1 MDRNKIKE
9 RLELALRPAE
19 PPTLEEV
26 LEHVSRHGVLRGPV
40 DWVFPAWMLYVEYAT
55 QKIAEAFPLSE
66 EEKKQLFH
74 FRDALTRLL
83 REAWAQA
90 KEKLTALYKAV
101 AEGTY
106 QLEGNKLYASDI
118 VLHVNRAIHMNIYG
132 LSAEAYFPNIL
143 KLSQE
148 RLKWFQLGWA
158 ASDEGRHG
166 NWPLMNTAQPWQVFA
181 WVATR
186 YGKLYVR
193 VDSINLTRKGISIVI
208 ELRAKNWTQ
217 LNKEVAIEHVV
228 QSFKQGN
235 WAPLL
240 TMWLGD
246 GVNTRNRV
254 LSGEYE
260 LIISSKN
267 PQRLGQILKTGLA
280 LVTSGK
286 EAFIKLREVAGIY
299 GNLLD
304 LLSSHKW
311 FTIKL
316 ATDDAFKAAYKQRCK
331 NNKIRIG
338 DVLMHLELGI
348 KGSLYAKR
356 YTCNLDEA
364 LMYVEKL
371 KQIGIKANIVR
382 SKSGYAVYISTTNL
396 LELAKKN
403 ENIRKTISKYLID
416 KAKNGTPKQR
426 EAATK
431 LLNRHPFFVI
441 GRQGVVPRARH
452 KEGNAGKR
460 SGGGDPPYVHRG
472 RGEGDRRGVCPLC
485 CRLFVAWSDEGY
497 TWLSTEA
504 CFYIS

>member
-1 MDRNKIKE
+1 VAFTTVMDRNKIRE

-26 LEHVSRHGVLRGPV
+26 LEQVSTHGVLRGPV
-40 DWVFPAWMLYVEYAT
+40 DRVFLGWMLYVEYVT
-55 QKIAEAFPLSE
+55 QKIAETFPLSE
-66 EEKKQLFH
+66 EEKRQLFH
-74 FRDALTRLL
+74 FRDAMTQLL
-83 REAWAQA
+83 REAWTQA
-90 KEKLTALYKAV
+90 KKKLEVVYKAIT
-101 AEGTY
+101 EGTY

-118 VLHVNRAIHMNIYG
+118 VLHVNRAIHINIYG

-235 WAPLL
+235 WAPLF

-267 PQRLGQILKTGLA
+267 PQRLGRILKTGLA

-299 GNLLD
+299 GKLLD

-316 ATDDAFKAAYKQRCK
+316 ATDDAFKAAYKQRYK
-331 NNKIRIG
+331 NNKIKIG
-338 DVLMHLELGI
+338 DVLMHLELVTNKSGA
-348 KGSLYAKR
+348 LYAKR
-356 YTCNLDEA
+356 YIYNLDEA

-371 KQIGIKANIVR
+371 KQIGIKTNIVH
-382 SKSGYAVYISTTNL
+382 SSSGYAVYISTANL

-431 LLNRHPFFVI
+431 LLNRHPFFI
-441 GRQGVVPRARH
+441 IKRQGNVPDTRRE
-452 KEGNAGKR
+452 KRGAGQR
-460 SGGGDPPYVHRG
+460 CGGGGWARAYG
-472 RGEGDRRGVCPLC
+472 GGG
-485 CRLFVAWSDEGY
+485 
-497 TWLSTEA
+497 
-504 CFYIS
+504 